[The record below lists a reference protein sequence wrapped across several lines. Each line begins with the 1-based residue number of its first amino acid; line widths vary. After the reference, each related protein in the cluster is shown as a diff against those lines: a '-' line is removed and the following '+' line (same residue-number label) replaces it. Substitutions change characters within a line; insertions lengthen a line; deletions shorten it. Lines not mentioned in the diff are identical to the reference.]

1 MLCSPTPG
9 QLYPGTVRA
18 GTEPTLVPLGP
29 GLDAVCSGQVLRSGA
44 GLALQLWA
52 RLPHSVGVTAA
63 SSELGWPHCVMLLD
77 PRAGGRQAL
86 SESPSH
92 HIHLIDFS
100 PPGAQLDLLRAVT
113 SLDAAIHVLPGHHGR
128 MQCCRCSTFS
138 MCTAPPNGLIPSAT
152 TPSVPPWGPLIPSDP
167 RRTDALLYGPERDKS
182 ILTPGV
188 WWAQCSRS

>member
-100 PPGAQLDLLRAVT
+100 PPGAQLDPAACCDLSGCSHPCAAGSPREDAVLQVLHFLHVHCT
-113 SLDAAIHVLPGHHGR
+113 TEGTDSQCHHSICPSLG
-128 MQCCRCSTFS
+128 
-138 MCTAPPNGLIPSAT
+138 
-152 TPSVPPWGPLIPSDP
+152 TPDP
-167 RRTDALLYGPERDKS
+167 
-182 ILTPGV
+182 I
-188 WWAQCSRS
+188 RSQAH